1 MTQQSQITDAD
12 LQMLLAQ
19 NPLAAEQLRRIIAE
33 RQVVELQAEL
43 KDLHFQS
50 DHLVMGERDDKF
62 NNHVDALEANGATPR
77 EALKVA
83 EAAEAVD
90 GG

>member
-1 MTQQSQITDAD
+1 MNQQSQITDAD

-33 RQVVELQAEL
+33 RQTVELQAEL
-43 KDLHFQS
+43 KDLHFQA
-50 DHLVMGERDDKF
+50 DHLIIGERDETF

-77 EALKVA
+77 EAIK
-83 EAAEAVD
+83 AAEAVD

>member
-1 MTQQSQITDAD
+1 MNQQSQITDAD

-19 NPLAAEQLRRIIAE
+19 NPMAAEQLRRIIAE
-33 RQVVELQAEL
+33 RQTVELQAEL
-43 KDLHFQS
+43 KDLHFQA
-50 DHLVMGERDDKF
+50 DHLIIGERDEKF

-77 EALKVA
+77 EAIKAV
-83 EAAEAVD
+83 EAVD

>member
-1 MTQQSQITDAD
+1 MVDTAITDAD
-12 LQMLLAQ
+12 LQALLAQ

-43 KDLHFQS
+43 AIRNGS
-50 DHLVMGERDDKF
+50 AGSGT
-62 NNHVDALEANGATPR
+62 AL
-77 EALKVA
+77 
-83 EAAEAVD
+83 EAVD

>member
-1 MTQQSQITDAD
+1 MNQQSQITDAD

-43 KDLHFQS
+43 SITNGKA
-50 DHLVMGERDDKF
+50 DDTL
-62 NNHVDALEANGATPR
+62 DALQT
-77 EALKVA
+77 VV
-83 EAAEAVD
+83 EAVD

>member
-1 MTQQSQITDAD
+1 MNQQSQITDAD

-43 KDLHFQS
+43 AATNGSGDGI
-50 DHLVMGERDDKF
+50 DTI
-62 NNHVDALEANGATPR
+62 EAEVVG
-77 EALKVA
+77 
-83 EAAEAVD
+83 
-90 GG
+90 

>member
-1 MTQQSQITDAD
+1 MNQQSQITDAD

-43 KDLHFQS
+43 ATS
-50 DHLVMGERDDKF
+50 NGIADD
-62 NNHVDALEANGATPR
+62 NLDALQT
-77 EALKVA
+77 VI
-83 EAAEAVD
+83 EAVD
-90 GG
+90 G